1 MILNIVIIL
10 FSLSAFTRSFYYNNL
25 LRLNGD
31 QLKFD
36 WVDFNKFI
44 WEHKN
49 IPLLF
54 WIIPTFS
61 KYYDQEKNR
70 LKKMTNLFTII
81 CYFLIFLFVITLAW

>member
-1 MILNIVIIL
+1 MILNIVTIL
-10 FSLSAFTRSFYYNNL
+10 FSLSVFARAFYYNNL
-25 LRLNGD
+25 TRLESN
-31 QLKFD
+31 QMKFD

-54 WIIPTFS
+54 WITPTFS
-61 KYYDQEKNR
+61 KYYDQEKIR

-81 CYFLIFLFVITLAW
+81 CYFLIFLFVIIEVW